1 MDIQAY
7 IASGVL
13 EAYWAGEL
21 SDEEM
26 QEVDAL
32 SVRYPEIAKELSEIR
47 ELLMKMSNNQS
58 VTDDDVMIDLV
69 IRTIGDEEKD
79 AFLEA
84 IEDPEE
90 RVKKIRV
97 VPWWSAAAAVLL
109 FLSIAFNVYFFLRMR
124 TAKDDVRKIAAE
136 NSKMAYEIEA
146 TEQEL
151 GYAEL
156 RVAHFLNEDNIH
168 VRLGGSELSP
178 QSFANVF
185 WDKNTNAVFISVDN
199 LPEPPKGH
207 QYQLWA
213 IKAGQAP
220 IDAGIFD
227 HNQLV
232 QELKVIKGDVQ
243 AFAITLEE
251 EGGTP
256 IATVEK
262 TYARGFLKKS

>member
-1 MDIQAY
+1 MNVEEY
-7 IASGVL
+7 IASGIL

-21 SDEEM
+21 NEDEM
-26 QEVDAL
+26 NAVDMMAAQHPQIADELDQIRLTL
-32 SVRYPEIAKELSEIR
+32 SELSARKMNINDDLVLKKVMGIIR
-47 ELLMKMSNNQS
+47 EEDK
-58 VTDDDVMIDLV
+58 
-69 IRTIGDEEKD
+69 E
-79 AFLEA
+79 AFLKA
-84 IEDPEE
+84 MEDPEE
-90 RVKKIRV
+90 RIKRVRV

-109 FLSIAFNVYFFLRMR
+109 IVSIAFNVLFYLRMNS
-124 TAKDDVRKIAAE
+124 AQDDVREIAAA
-136 NSKMAYEIEA
+136 NSKMAYEIES
-146 TEQEL
+146 TKQEL
-151 GYAEL
+151 DYAEL
-156 RVAHFLNEDNIH
+156 RVAHFLNDDNVHI
-168 VRLGGSELSP
+168 RLDGSELSP

-185 WDKNTNAVFISVDN
+185 WNKNSNAVFISVDN

-213 IKAGQAP
+213 IKSGQAP

-232 QELKVIKGDVQ
+232 QELKVIRGNVQ